1 MFLTEPPTPTHTPD
15 KPAPH
20 YDSPVR
26 VRKIDLRAVCLTPT
40 HGKVGIKKERMK
52 NKSHER
58 KSFMTLLFSFMMD
71 GVWPHGRDSSLKC
84 KFCLKWKGRVGRVNA
99 TIHLLKPKSKK
110 KKKKHDIIP
119 SKMQKNKIIQWY
131 SKLPPESQ
139 NHCNV
144 IYTFFK
150 NHWSLL
156 IIPPS
161 SGLTCVADC
170 GVCESMLQD
179 SGTPSLPSPLS
190 VSVWVPESLLA
201 WIEQPLGPKEQWTRP
216 LRKKTVGASQCGL
229 GWSSH
234 QGHQR

>member
-26 VRKIDLRAVCLTPT
+26 VRKIYLRAVCLTPT

-110 KKKKHDIIP
+110 KKKAWYNP
-119 SKMQKNKIIQWY
+119 FQNAKNKIIQWY

-150 NHWSLL
+150 NRWSLL

-170 GVCESMLQD
+170 GVCGGVD
-179 SGTPSLPSPLS
+179 
-190 VSVWVPESLLA
+190 VSVWVDA
-201 WIEQPLGPKEQWTRP
+201 AG
-216 LRKKTVGASQCGL
+216 
-229 GWSSH
+229 
-234 QGHQR
+234 